1 MRDGEQQTGVIL
13 SKDEKIRIAEGLA
26 EAGVHRIEAGMPIVS
41 PSDNEAIKEIVK
53 RNLGPQIFSFARCM
67 KEDVKRAIDTGVNG
81 VVMEIPSSKHMVEL
95 AYRWPMEKAI
105 ETSIEATKF
114 AHDNGLEVVF
124 FPIDFSR
131 AELKWAIDLIEKV
144 GQGRPHGRAGAGRH
158 LRRLSPHAMK
168 YFVTQVQSRI
178 KKRLEAHFHQ
188 DFGMG
193 VANTIMALSLGVE
206 VMHTT
211 VLGIGERSG
220 NAPMEDV
227 VMALKTM
234 YGVDVGIDTTKLTP
248 LANLV
253 QRLTG
258 VVVPT
263 NKAIVGSGLYQIE
276 SGIIASWFKN
286 CGEKYAT
293 ELFPIRWSAVG
304 QPPAEV
310 VMGKGS
316 GIDSVNM
323 WLQRRRHA
331 GVGRGRHEGAA
342 GGQGLFAEEQ
352 EDAHARPSSAIWR
365 ARRSGGRSR
374 RRSRAALSRLR
385 RTTAKP
391 RATSPGF
398 LFSLTLA
405 GRGLA
410 PSKPIPSSDTACRRM
425 MRPPTASAPAKMRG
439 TAWRYRPQGAIMQ
452 RIARPVRVPWG
463 YRNQFKVAPRNAA
476 PI

>member
-1 MRDGEQQTGVIL
+1 MANQPWKTNDWFVSEWNYADEVRKDFKFAKNIKVHDVTLRDGEQQTGVIL
-13 SKDEKIRIAEGLA
+13 SKDEKIRIAEALA

-41 PSDNEAIKEIVK
+41 PSDKEAITEIVK

-67 KEDVKRAIDTGVNG
+67 KEDVQRAIDTGVSG
-81 VVMEIPSSKHMVEL
+81 VVMEIPSSKHMVDL
-95 AYRWPMEKAI
+95 AYRWPMQKAI

-131 AELKWAIDLIEKV
+131 AEMQWALDLIERV
-144 GQGRPHGRAGAGRH
+144 GKEGHMDALVLVDTFGVV
-158 LRRLSPHAMK
+158 SPHAMQ
-168 YFVTQVQSRI
+168 YFVRQVKKRI
-178 KKRLEAHFHQ
+178 NKRLEAHFHQ

-193 VANTIMALSLGVE
+193 VANTIMALAEGVE

-220 NAPMEDV
+220 NTPMEET
-227 VMALKTM
+227 VMALLTM
-234 YGVDVGIDTTKLTP
+234 YGVDVGLDYTKLTP

-263 NKAIVGSGLYQIE
+263 NKPIVGSALYQIE

-316 GIDSVNM
+316 GIDSVNL
-323 WLQRRRHA
+323 WLQQL
-331 GVGRGRHEGAA
+331 GMQVSE
-342 GGQGLFAEEQ
+342 
-352 EDAHARPSSAIWR
+352 EDALKVTAAVKAHSLKNKRLLTHAEFRDLAK
-365 ARRSGGRSR
+365 AVLGRS
-374 RRSRAALSRLR
+374 AA
-385 RTTAKP
+385 A
-391 RATSPGF
+391 
-398 LFSLTLA
+398 
-405 GRGLA
+405 
-410 PSKPIPSSDTACRRM
+410 
-425 MRPPTASAPAKMRG
+425 
-439 TAWRYRPQGAIMQ
+439 
-452 RIARPVRVPWG
+452 
-463 YRNQFKVAPRNAA
+463 
-476 PI
+476 

>member
-1 MRDGEQQTGVIL
+1 MANPTPWKTNDWFVSEWNYAPEVTKDFKFAKNIKIHDVTLRDGEQQTGIIL

-41 PSDNEAIKEIVK
+41 PSDNDAIKEIVK

-67 KEDVKRAIDTGVNG
+67 KEDVKRAVDTGVNG
-81 VVMEIPSSKHMVEL
+81 IVMEIPSSKHMLEL
-95 AYRWPMEKAI
+95 AYRWPLEKAI
-105 ETSIEATKF
+105 ETSVEATKF

-131 AELKWAIDLIEKV
+131 AEIKWALDLIERV
-144 GQGRPHGRAGAGRH
+144 GKEGHMDALALVDTFGVV
-158 LRRLSPHAMK
+158 SPHAMQ
-168 YFVTQVQSRI
+168 YFVKQVQARI
-178 KKRLEAHFHQ
+178 PKRLEAHFHQ

-234 YGVDVGIDTTKLTP
+234 CGVDCGIDTTKLTP

-258 VVVPT
+258 VVVPS

-286 CGEKYAT
+286 CGEKNAT

-304 QPPAEV
+304 QPPAEI

-316 GIDSVNM
+316 GIDSVNA
-323 WLQRRRHA
+323 WLRD
-331 GVGRGRHEGAA
+331 VGMQVSE
-342 GGQGLFAEEQ
+342 
-352 EDAHARPSSAIWR
+352 EDAMKVLQAVKLHSLKNKKMLTHAEFRDLARVVLGR
-365 ARRSGGRSR
+365 AQQ
-374 RRSRAALSRLR
+374 AAE
-385 RTTAKP
+385 
-391 RATSPGF
+391 
-398 LFSLTLA
+398 
-405 GRGLA
+405 
-410 PSKPIPSSDTACRRM
+410 
-425 MRPPTASAPAKMRG
+425 
-439 TAWRYRPQGAIMQ
+439 
-452 RIARPVRVPWG
+452 
-463 YRNQFKVAPRNAA
+463 
-476 PI
+476 

>member
-1 MRDGEQQTGVIL
+1 MVNPTPWKTNDWFVSEWNYAPEVTKDFKFAKNIKIHDVTLRDGEQQTGVIL

-41 PSDNEAIKEIVK
+41 PSDADAIKEIVK

-67 KEDVKRAIDTGVNG
+67 KEDVKRAVDTGVKG
-81 VVMEIPSSKHMVEL
+81 VVMEIPSSKHMLEL
-95 AYRWPMEKAI
+95 AYRWPLEKAI
-105 ETSIEATKF
+105 ETSVEATKF

-144 GQGRPHGRAGAGRH
+144 GKEGHMDALALVDTFGV
-158 LRRLSPHAMK
+158 LSPHAMK
-168 YFVTQVQSRI
+168 YFVTQVQARI
-178 KKRLEAHFHQ
+178 PKRLEAHFHQ

-220 NAPMEDV
+220 NTPMEDV

-234 YGVDVGIDTTKLTP
+234 YGVDCGIDTTKLTP

-258 VVVPT
+258 VAVPS

-286 CGEKYAT
+286 CGEKNAT

-304 QPPAEV
+304 QPPAEI

-316 GIDSVNM
+316 GIDSVNA
-323 WLQRRRHA
+323 WLRDVGMQVSEEDAMKVLQATKLHSLKNKKMLTHA
-331 GVGRGRHEGAA
+331 EFRDLARGVLGRGQQAA
-342 GGQGLFAEEQ
+342 E
-352 EDAHARPSSAIWR
+352 
-365 ARRSGGRSR
+365 
-374 RRSRAALSRLR
+374 
-385 RTTAKP
+385 
-391 RATSPGF
+391 
-398 LFSLTLA
+398 
-405 GRGLA
+405 
-410 PSKPIPSSDTACRRM
+410 
-425 MRPPTASAPAKMRG
+425 
-439 TAWRYRPQGAIMQ
+439 
-452 RIARPVRVPWG
+452 
-463 YRNQFKVAPRNAA
+463 
-476 PI
+476 

>member
-1 MRDGEQQTGVIL
+1 MSATPWKTDDWFVSEWNYAPEVTKEFKFAKNIKIHDVSLRDGEQQTGVIL
-13 SKDEKIRIAEGLA
+13 SKDEKIRIAEALA

-41 PSDNEAIKEIVK
+41 PSDNAAIKEIVK

-67 KEDVKRAIDTGVNG
+67 KEDVQRAIDTGVNG
-81 VVMEIPSSKHMVEL
+81 VVMEIPSSKHMVDL

-105 ETSIEATKF
+105 ETSIEATSF
-114 AHDNGLEVVF
+114 AHKNGLEVVF

-144 GQGRPHGRAGAGRH
+144 GKEGHMDALALVDTFGV
-158 LRRLSPHAMK
+158 LSPHAMK
-168 YFVTQVQSRI
+168 YFVTEVQKRI
-178 KKRLEAHFHQ
+178 PKRLEAHFHQ

-220 NAPMEDV
+220 NAPMEEI

-258 VVVPT
+258 VVVPS

-323 WLQRRRHA
+323 WLKD
-331 GVGRGRHEGAA
+331 VGMQVSE
-342 GGQGLFAEEQ
+342 
-352 EDAHARPSSAIWR
+352 EDAMKVLQAVKLHSLNNKKMLTHAEFRDL
-365 ARRSGGRSR
+365 ARSVIGK
-374 RRSRAALSRLR
+374 AA
-385 RTTAKP
+385 A
-391 RATSPGF
+391 
-398 LFSLTLA
+398 
-405 GRGLA
+405 
-410 PSKPIPSSDTACRRM
+410 
-425 MRPPTASAPAKMRG
+425 
-439 TAWRYRPQGAIMQ
+439 
-452 RIARPVRVPWG
+452 
-463 YRNQFKVAPRNAA
+463 
-476 PI
+476 

>member
-1 MRDGEQQTGVIL
+1 MVNQPWKTNDWFVSEWNYAPEVTKDFKFAKNIKIHDVTLRDGEQQTGVIL
-13 SKDEKIRIAEGLA
+13 SKDEKIRIAEALA

-41 PSDNEAIKEIVK
+41 PSDNDAIKEIVK

-67 KEDVKRAIDTGVNG
+67 KEDVQRAIDTGVNG
-81 VVMEIPSSKHMVEL
+81 VVMEIPSSKHMVDL

-105 ETSIEATKF
+105 ETSIEATQF
-114 AHDNGLEVVF
+114 AHKNGLEVVF

-144 GQGRPHGRAGAGRH
+144 GKEGHMDALALVDTFGV
-158 LRRLSPHAMK
+158 LSPHATK
-168 YFVTQVQSRI
+168 YFVTEVQKRI
-178 KKRLEAHFHQ
+178 PKRLEAHFHQ

-220 NAPMEDV
+220 NAPMEEI

-258 VVVPT
+258 VLVPT

-286 CGEKYAT
+286 CGEKNAT

-316 GIDSVNM
+316 GIDSINM
-323 WLQRRRHA
+323 WLKD
-331 GVGRGRHEGAA
+331 VGMQVSE
-342 GGQGLFAEEQ
+342 
-352 EDAHARPSSAIWR
+352 EDAMKVLQAVKLHSLKNKKMLTHAEFRDVA
-365 ARRSGGRSR
+365 
-374 RRSRAALSRLR
+374 
-385 RTTAKP
+385 
-391 RATSPGF
+391 RAT
-398 LFSLTLA
+398 L
-405 GRGLA
+405 GR
-410 PSKPIPSSDTACRRM
+410 T
-425 MRPPTASAPAKMRG
+425 
-439 TAWRYRPQGAIMQ
+439 Q
-452 RIARPVRVPWG
+452 
-463 YRNQFKVAPRNAA
+463 AA
-476 PI
+476 E